1 MLIFS
6 YASRGYEGEL
16 IKVETDLRRGMPG
29 FDIVGLPDSAVR
41 ESRERVRAALRNSG
55 FPFPRERVLV
65 NLAPAGIKI
74 F

>member
-29 FDIVGLPDSAVR
+29 FDIVGLPDSA
-41 ESRERVRAALRNSG
+41 EY
-55 FPFPRERVLV
+55 V
-65 NLAPAGIKI
+65 NLVKG
-74 F
+74 FVQL